1 MKVNITDIALGRD
14 PRFDKEDSVMM
25 DILDDIFRF
34 NVPLENIPYTI
45 ASIELTSYLNKT
57 YKNLFEFIERD
68 KIENITNLFDVY
80 ITSDKK
86 YFILYRGFIGFEK
99 DGYACIYQ
107 REVEQIYSILLYKRV
122 E

>member
-1 MKVNITDIALGRD
+1 MKVNITDIVLGRD
-14 PRFDKEDSVMM
+14 PSFDREDSVMM
-25 DILDDIFRF
+25 DVLDDIFRF
-34 NVPLENIPYTI
+34 NVSLENTPYII

-68 KIENITNLFDVY
+68 KIENITHMFDIY

-86 YFILYRGFIGFEK
+86 YFILYRAFIGFEK
-99 DGYACIYQ
+99 DGYVCFYKM
-107 REVEQIYSILLYKRV
+107 EVAQKYFILLYKRV